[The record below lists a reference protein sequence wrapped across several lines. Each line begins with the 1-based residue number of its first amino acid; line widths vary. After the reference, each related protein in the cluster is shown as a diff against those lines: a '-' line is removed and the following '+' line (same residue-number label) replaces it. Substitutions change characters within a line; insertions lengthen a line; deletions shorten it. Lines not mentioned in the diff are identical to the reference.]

1 MRYEFL
7 NNNLSKK
14 YKYKFLE
21 IEKFIIKTYK
31 LKDYRFGFDEL
42 NKEYYIHLIFKEFL
56 VKITITD
63 EDLNKTNK
71 DYILNKINT
80 IVNEIIKNKYFNSI
94 KE

>member
-56 VKITITD
+56 VKIPITD

>member
-7 NNNLSKK
+7 NNNLFKK

-21 IEKFIIKTYK
+21 IEKFIVKTYK
-31 LKDYRFGFDEL
+31 LKDYRFEFDEL
-42 NKEYYIHLIFKEFL
+42 NKEYYIYLIFKEFL
-56 VKITITD
+56 VKIPITD
-63 EDLNKTNK
+63 EELNKTNK